1 MEKNRTITKTYTVE
15 DITCDICGEKF
26 NKEDKD
32 YNLIPFFSIGRIGK
46 KDNGNWFSYYDEF
59 EVAKKQDICKKC
71 GRKISDEFCKEL
83 RKLEE
88 KYNDLKVLKE
98 IAHDH

>member
-59 EVAKKQDICKKC
+59 EVAKKQDM
-71 GRKISDEFCKEL
+71 FCKEL